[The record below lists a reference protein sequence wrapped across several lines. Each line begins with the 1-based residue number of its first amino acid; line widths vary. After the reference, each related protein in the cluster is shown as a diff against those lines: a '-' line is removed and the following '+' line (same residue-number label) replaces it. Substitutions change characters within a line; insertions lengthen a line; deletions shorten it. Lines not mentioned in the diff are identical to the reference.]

1 VPGVYAMPSVSEL
14 SFAVCA
20 LGAGL
25 ACFEAGRTRGH
36 SLVPVAVGLAAIAGW
51 VLISLLY
58 LRMPFSPQ
66 RVHALLIAL
75 CLAPAPWLA
84 AGLALCESDIRAA
97 WQRWRGCLIAQGI
110 GSAAAAVSLRVAG
123 VDWITGIGPE
133 PAVVLTRW
141 GLAAIAIGALPS
153 CTAVALIAGRLP
165 DGVKTTP
172 ALLLGALGAASSPL
186 WVTTAALWHG
196 YLTPSPVAAG
206 GALAAVA
213 VLVAAVGA
221 VREMPL
227 GTPLVPSRRLV
238 YGAAV
243 AGLVAFYLVAA
254 HVALR
259 WATEFA
265 RQAGPEIAPAF
276 GFVVVA
282 ALVGVVGST
291 RLRHRLW
298 VTIGQQLF
306 RSKHDYGDVW
316 IRLTELV
323 SAAHTVPD
331 LVHGAATL
339 CRNVLGGPEVSVWLA
354 DSSGGLRRATATAAP
369 DDVEQAERLVLPETH
384 SRNGAASSPNAV
396 GAELTQLTGASL
408 ACALLLNGRVLGA
421 FAIGSSASPVSLDD
435 EDRRLV
441 RYIVAQV
448 ASALGLFQLGE
459 EVADAREVG
468 SFHRLSA
475 FVVHDL
481 KNLVAQQSL
490 VLENAAKFGS
500 DPAFVQDA
508 LAAFEDSTGRMRSL
522 IGRLRSRES
531 TSAADPAPCDVLE
544 VIQDLVAR
552 QRVALR
558 HGTSLQLVAPAQV
571 RRCPVSLDRPAAAQ
585 LFSNLL
591 VNAIES
597 LPIDGGEITISI
609 HPTTG
614 CWRVDVQDTGVG
626 IPASFL
632 RERVFR
638 PFHTTKEQG
647 LGIGLYQCKSIV
659 DAAGG
664 TINVS
669 STANAG
675 TLVQV
680 TLPALELTDKELTG
694 NGTASRMEPVY
705 GKTNASGG

>member
-1 VPGVYAMPSVSEL
+1 MRVKLRQTCIVMPITSEF
-14 SFAVCA
+14 SSAVCVVGAVLACLQAARTPRRALAPVGAALVA
-20 LGAGL
+20 LGGWAL
-25 ACFEAGRTRGH
+25 I
-36 SLVPVAVGLAAIAGW
+36 AA
-51 VLISLLY
+51 LY

-66 RVHALLIAL
+66 RVQALLMAL

-84 AGLALCESDIRAA
+84 AALALREAGVVPA
-97 WQRWRGCLIAQGI
+97 WRRWRAPLVILAG
-110 GSAAAAVSLRVAG
+110 GSIAAAVLMRLAG

-141 GLAAIAIGALPS
+141 GLVAVAIGALPT
-153 CTAVALIAGRLP
+153 CAAVSLIVGQLRA
-165 DGVKTTP
+165 DMATTP
-172 ALLLGALGAASSPL
+172 ALLLGSLGAASSLL
-186 WVTTAALWHG
+186 WVACAVLWHG
-196 YLTPSPVAAG
+196 YLTPSAVVSST
-206 GALAAVA
+206 ALGAVA
-213 VLVAAVGA
+213 VVVWTIGS
-221 VREMPL
+221 VREVPL

-238 YGAAV
+238 YGAAA

-254 HVALR
+254 HVALG

-265 RQAGPEIAPAF
+265 RQAAPDIAPAF
-276 GFVVVA
+276 GFVVIA
-282 ALVGVVGST
+282 ALVSVAGST
-291 RLRHRLW
+291 RWRHRLW
-298 VTIGQQLF
+298 VTIGQHLF
-306 RSKHDYGDVW
+306 RSKHDYGEVW

-354 DSSGGLRRATATAAP
+354 DSTGGLRRVAATPGPATS
-369 DDVEQAERLVLPETH
+369 DDVEHCERLVLEAP
-384 SRNGAASSPNAV
+384 SGNGSTSLPGADEAA
-396 GAELTQLTGASL
+396 LTRLTGTSF
-408 ACALLLNGRVLGA
+408 ACALRLNGRVLGA
-421 FAIGSSASPVSLDD
+421 FAIGSSASRVLLDD

-441 RYIVAQV
+441 RYIAAQV

-490 VLENAAKFGS
+490 VLENAAKFRG

-508 LAAFEDSTGRMRSL
+508 WAAFEDSTGRMRSL
-522 IGRLRSRES
+522 IGRLRSREA
-531 TSAADPAPCDVLE
+531 TGPANPAPCDVLE

-552 QRVALR
+552 QRVGLR
-558 HGTSLQLVAPAQV
+558 HGTRLHLLAPAHERQ
-571 RRCPVSLDRPAAAQ
+571 CTVSLDHSAAAQ

-609 HPTTG
+609 HPG
-614 CWRVDVQDTGVG
+614 PSCWRVDVQDTGVG
-626 IPASFL
+626 IPAAFL
-632 RERVFR
+632 REQVFR

-664 TINVS
+664 TIRVS
-669 STANAG
+669 STPNAG

-680 TLPALELTDKELTG
+680 TLPALELTDGSETG
-694 NGTASRMEPVY
+694 EMERLY
-705 GKTNASGG
+705 G

>member
-1 VPGVYAMPSVSEL
+1 MRQTCTMMPIVSEF
-14 SFAVCA
+14 STAACAV
-20 LGAGL
+20 GAAL
-25 ACFEAGRTRGH
+25 ACVQAARAPGRP
-36 SLVPVAVGLAAIAGW
+36 LAAVGVALAALAGW
-51 VLISLLY
+51 GLISALY
-58 LRMPFSPQ
+58 LRMPFSAQ

-84 AGLALCESDIRAA
+84 AGLALREGGVFQA
-97 WQRWRGCLIAQGI
+97 WRRWRSCLAILAV
-110 GSAAAAVSLRVAG
+110 GSIAAAVLMQLAG

-141 GLAAIAIGALPS
+141 GLVAIAIGALPA
-153 CTAVALIAGRLP
+153 CAGVSLMAGQLRASAA
-165 DGVKTTP
+165 TTP
-172 ALLLGALGAASSPL
+172 GLLLGALGAASSLL
-186 WVTTAALWHG
+186 WVVSAVLWRG
-196 YLTPSPVAAG
+196 YLTPSVVVSG
-206 GALAAVA
+206 TALGAVA
-213 VLVAAVGA
+213 VLVWVVGA
-221 VREMPL
+221 AREVPI

-238 YGAAV
+238 YGAA
-243 AGLVAFYLVAA
+243 AGGLVAFYLVAA
-254 HVALR
+254 HVALG

-265 RQAGPEIAPAF
+265 RQAVPEIAPAF
-276 GFVVVA
+276 GFAVVA

-291 RLRHRLW
+291 RWRHRLW
-298 VTIGQQLF
+298 VTIGQHLF
-306 RSKHDYGDVW
+306 RSKHDYGEVW

-323 SAAHTVPD
+323 SAAHTVQD

-339 CRNVLGGPEVSVWLA
+339 CRNALGGPQVSVWLT
-354 DSSGGLRRATATAAP
+354 DSSGGLRRAATTAAH
-369 DDVEQAERLVLPETH
+369 DEGDQAERLVLPEMR
-384 SRNGAASSPNAV
+384 SRNGSASSQNAV
-396 GAELTQLTGASL
+396 GADLTQLTGASF

-421 FAIGSSASPVSLDD
+421 FAIGSPTSQVRLDD

-490 VLENAAKFGS
+490 VLENATKFRS

-531 TSAADPAPCDVLE
+531 TSPADPAPCDVLE
-544 VIQDLVAR
+544 VIQELVAR
-552 QRVALR
+552 QQVALR
-558 HGTSLQLVAPAQV
+558 QGTSLQLVAPAQV
-571 RRCPVSLDRPAAAQ
+571 LRCLVSLDRPAAAQ

-597 LPIDGGEITISI
+597 LPLEGGEITISI
-609 HPTTG
+609 HPAAG
-614 CWRVDVQDTGVG
+614 CWRIDVQDTGVG
-626 IPASFL
+626 IPPAFL
-632 RERVFR
+632 RDQVFR

-664 TINVS
+664 TINVTS
-669 STANAG
+669 AANAG

-680 TLPALELTDKELTG
+680 TLPALELTDNRETG
-694 NGTASRMEPVY
+694 TMETLY
-705 GKTNASGG
+705 G

>member
-1 VPGVYAMPSVSEL
+1 VA
-14 SFAVCA
+14 AVGAALAA
-20 LGAGL
+20 LG
-25 ACFEAGRTRGH
+25 
-36 SLVPVAVGLAAIAGW
+36 GW
-51 VLISLLY
+51 ALISALY
-58 LRMPFSPQ
+58 LRMPFSSQ
-66 RVHALLIAL
+66 RVHALLIGL

-84 AGLALCESDIRAA
+84 AGLALREGGVSPA
-97 WQRWRGCLIAQGI
+97 WHRWHACLVTLAI
-110 GSAAAAVSLRVAG
+110 GSTAAAVLMQLAG

-141 GLAAIAIGALPS
+141 GLVAVAIGALP
-153 CTAVALIAGRLP
+153 CCAAVSLIAGQLRA
-165 DGVKTTP
+165 DVATTP
-172 ALLLGALGAASSPL
+172 ALLLGALGAASSLL
-186 WVTTAALWHG
+186 WVACAVMWHG
-196 YLTPSPVAAG
+196 YLTPSAVASG
-206 GALAAVA
+206 MALGAVA
-213 VLVAAVGA
+213 VLVGAVGA
-221 VREMPL
+221 VSEVPL
-227 GTPLVPSRRLV
+227 GKPLVPSRRLV
-238 YGAAV
+238 YGAAA

-254 HVALR
+254 HVALG

-265 RQAGPEIAPAF
+265 RQAVPEIAPAF
-276 GFVVVA
+276 AFVVVA

-306 RSKHDYGDVW
+306 RSKHDYGEVW

-331 LVHGAATL
+331 LVHGAAAL
-339 CRNVLGGPEVSVWLA
+339 CRNVLGGPEVSVWLT
-354 DSSGGLRRATATAAP
+354 DSSGGLRRAATTAALGE
-369 DDVEQAERLVLPETH
+369 VEQAERLVLPETP
-384 SRNGAASSPNAV
+384 SRNGSASSQNVAE
-396 GAELTQLTGASL
+396 AELTRLTGASF
-408 ACALLLNGRVLGA
+408 ACALILNGRVLGA
-421 FAIGSSASPVSLDD
+421 FAIGSSASHILLDD

-490 VLENAAKFGS
+490 VLENAAKFRS
-500 DPAFVQDA
+500 DPAFVHDA

-531 TSAADPAPCDVLE
+531 TSPAHAAPCDVLE

-552 QRVALR
+552 QQVALR

-571 RRCPVSLDRPAAAQ
+571 LGCPVSLDRPAAAQ

-597 LPIDGGEITISI
+597 LPIEGGEITITI
-609 HPTTG
+609 QATAR

-632 RERVFR
+632 REQVFR

-669 STANAG
+669 STPNAG
-675 TLVQV
+675 TLVRV
-680 TLPALELTDKELTG
+680 TLPALELSESGATST
-694 NGTASRMEPVY
+694 METLY
-705 GKTNASGG
+705 G

>member
-1 VPGVYAMPSVSEL
+1 MRQTCVVMPIASEF
-14 SFAVCA
+14 SSAVCSVGAVFACLQAARTPRRALAPVGAALAA
-20 LGAGL
+20 LG
-25 ACFEAGRTRGH
+25 
-36 SLVPVAVGLAAIAGW
+36 GW
-51 VLISLLY
+51 ALISALY
-58 LRMPFSPQ
+58 LRMPFAAQ
-66 RVHALLIAL
+66 RVHALLLAL

-84 AGLALCESDIRAA
+84 AALALREGGVVPA
-97 WQRWRGCLIAQGI
+97 WHRWRGCLVTLAS
-110 GSAAAAVSLRVAG
+110 GSIAAAALMRLAG
-123 VDWITGIGPE
+123 VDWVTGIGPE
-133 PAVVLTRW
+133 PTVVLTRW
-141 GLAAIAIGALPS
+141 GLVAVAIGALPS
-153 CTAVALIAGRLP
+153 CAAVSLIVGQLRVGIAA
-165 DGVKTTP
+165 TP
-172 ALLLGALGAASSPL
+172 ALLLGALGAASSLL
-186 WVTTAALWHG
+186 WVACAVLWHG
-196 YLTPSPVAAG
+196 YLTPSMVVSATSLG
-206 GALAAVA
+206 AVA
-213 VLVAAVGA
+213 VFMWILGS
-221 VREMPL
+221 VREVPL

-238 YGAAV
+238 YGAAA

-254 HVALR
+254 HVALE

-265 RQAGPEIAPAF
+265 RHAGPEIAPAF
-276 GFVVVA
+276 GFAVVA
-282 ALVGVVGST
+282 ALVGVVSSA
-291 RLRHRLW
+291 RWRHRLW
-298 VTIGQQLF
+298 VTIGQHLF
-306 RSKHDYGDVW
+306 RSKHDYGEVW

-331 LVHGAATL
+331 LVHGAAAL
-339 CRNVLGGPEVSVWLA
+339 CQNVLGGPEVSVWLT
-354 DSSGGLRRATATAAP
+354 DPSGGLRRAATTAAP
-369 DDVEQAERLVLPETH
+369 DEVDQVERLVLPEAR
-384 SRNGAASSPNAV
+384 SGNGSASLPSAYEAA
-396 GAELTQLTGASL
+396 LRQLTRTPL
-408 ACALLLNGRVLGA
+408 ACALHLNGRVLGA
-421 FAIGSSASPVSLDD
+421 FVVGSPTSRVALDD

-490 VLENAAKFGS
+490 VLENATKFRS

-531 TSAADPAPCDVLE
+531 ASPANPTPCDALE

-552 QRVALR
+552 QRVALK
-558 HGTSLQLVAPAQV
+558 HGTTLQLVVPVQIP
-571 RRCPVSLDRPAAAQ
+571 RCPVSLDRPAAAQ

-597 LPIDGGEITISI
+597 LPIQGGEITISI
-609 HPTTG
+609 HAAAG
-614 CWRVDVQDTGVG
+614 GWHFDVQDTGVG
-626 IPASFL
+626 IPPSFL
-632 RERVFR
+632 REQIFR

-669 STANAG
+669 STPNAG

-680 TLPALELTDKELTG
+680 TVPAHALPDGKDTG
-694 NGTASRMEPVY
+694 AMETQY
-705 GKTNASGG
+705 G

>member
-1 VPGVYAMPSVSEL
+1 MRQTCSVMPIVSEF
-14 SFAVCA
+14 SAVVCA
-20 LGAGL
+20 VGALL
-25 ACFEAGRTRGH
+25 ACLQATRTPGRV
-36 SLVPVAVGLAAIAGW
+36 LAPVGAALAALGGW
-51 VLISLLY
+51 ALISALY
-58 LRMPFSPQ
+58 LRMPFSSQ

-84 AGLALCESDIRAA
+84 AGLTLREGGFVPA
-97 WQRWRGCLIAQGI
+97 WHRWRACLVTLAI
-110 GSAAAAVSLRVAG
+110 GSTTAAVLMQLTG
-123 VDWITGIGPE
+123 IDWITGIGPE

-141 GLAAIAIGALPS
+141 GLVAVAIGALPS
-153 CTAVALIAGRLP
+153 CAGVSLIAGQLRA
-165 DGVKTTP
+165 GVATTP
-172 ALLLGALGAASSPL
+172 ALLLGALGAASSLL
-186 WVTTAALWHG
+186 WVACAVLWRG
-196 YLTPSPVAAG
+196 YLTPSVVVSGTALGAVAG
-206 GALAAVA
+206 LVWVVGAL
-213 VLVAAVGA
+213 
-221 VREMPL
+221 REVPL

-238 YGAAV
+238 YGAAA
-243 AGLVAFYLVAA
+243 AGLIAFYLVAA
-254 HVALR
+254 HVALG

-265 RQAGPEIAPAF
+265 RQAVPEIVPAF
-276 GFVVVA
+276 GFAVVA
-282 ALVGVVGST
+282 ALVGVAGST
-291 RLRHRLW
+291 RWRHRLW

-306 RSKHDYGDVW
+306 RSKHDYGEVW

-339 CRNVLGGPEVSVWLA
+339 CRNVLGGPEVTVWLT
-354 DSSGGLRRATATAAP
+354 DSSGGFRRAATTAAA
-369 DDVEQAERLVLPETH
+369 DEVDQAERLVLPERG
-384 SRNGAASSPNAV
+384 SRNGSASSQNAEE
-396 GAELTQLTGASL
+396 AELARLTGASF
-408 ACALLLNGRVLGA
+408 ACALHLNGRVLGA
-421 FAIGSSASPVSLDD
+421 FAIGSATSGVLLDD

-490 VLENAAKFGS
+490 VLENATKFRS

-508 LAAFEDSTGRMRSL
+508 LAAFEDSTSRMRSL

-531 TSAADPAPCDVLE
+531 ASPANPAPAPCDALE

-558 HGTSLQLVAPAQV
+558 HGTSLQLVVPVQV
-571 RRCPVSLDRPAAAQ
+571 PRCPVSLDQPAAAQ

-591 VNAIES
+591 VNAVES
-597 LPIDGGEITISI
+597 LPIQGGEITVSI
-609 HPTTG
+609 HAAAG
-614 CWRVDVQDTGVG
+614 GWRVDVQDTGVG

-632 RERVFR
+632 REQVFR

-669 STANAG
+669 STPNAG

-680 TLPALELTDKELTG
+680 TLPALELTDGRETG
-694 NGTASRMEPVY
+694 TMETLY
-705 GKTNASGG
+705 G

>member
-1 VPGVYAMPSVSEL
+1 MRQTCIVMPIASEF
-14 SFAVCA
+14 SSAVCA
-20 LGAGL
+20 VGALL
-25 ACFEAGRTRGH
+25 ACLQAARTPRRALAPIG
-36 SLVPVAVGLAAIAGW
+36 AALAALGGW
-51 VLISLLY
+51 AFISALY

-66 RVHALLIAL
+66 RVHALLLAL
-75 CLAPAPWLA
+75 CLAPAPWLVA
-84 AGLALCESDIRAA
+84 ALTSREGGVAAA
-97 WQRWRGCLIAQGI
+97 WHRWRGCLVTLAS
-110 GSAAAAVSLRVAG
+110 GSIAAAVLMRVAG

-141 GLAAIAIGALPS
+141 GLVAVAIGALP
-153 CTAVALIAGRLP
+153 CCAAVSLIVGQLRAGMA
-165 DGVKTTP
+165 TTP
-172 ALLLGALGAASSPL
+172 ALLLGALGAASSLL
-186 WVTTAALWHG
+186 WVACAVLWHG
-196 YLTPSPVAAG
+196 YLTPSAVESAT
-206 GALAAVA
+206 ALGAVA
-213 VLVAAVGA
+213 VVVWIIGA
-221 VREMPL
+221 VREVPL

-238 YGAAV
+238 YGAAA

-254 HVALR
+254 HVALG

-265 RQAGPEIAPAF
+265 RQAVPEIAPAF
-276 GFVVVA
+276 GFVVIA
-282 ALVGVVGST
+282 ALAGVAGSK
-291 RLRHRLW
+291 RWRHRLW

-306 RSKHDYGDVW
+306 RSKHDYGEVW

-354 DSSGGLRRATATAAP
+354 DSTGGLRRVATTSPPATSNEV
-369 DDVEQAERLVLPETH
+369 DRCERLVLSEAP
-384 SRNGAASSPNAV
+384 SGNGSASSP
-396 GAELTQLTGASL
+396 GADEEALTRLTGTSF
-408 ACALLLNGRVLGA
+408 ACALHLNGRVLGA
-421 FAIGSSASPVSLDD
+421 FAIGSSASPVLLDD

-490 VLENAAKFGS
+490 VLENAAKFRT

-531 TSAADPAPCDVLE
+531 TSPANPAPCDVLE

-558 HGTSLQLVAPAQV
+558 HGTSLRLLAGAQV
-571 RRCPVSLDRPAAAQ
+571 RQCTVSLDHSAAAQ

-597 LPIDGGEITISI
+597 LPIEGGEITISI
-609 HPTTG
+609 HPAPS
-614 CWRVDVQDTGVG
+614 CWRVDVRDTGVG
-626 IPASFL
+626 IPAWFL
-632 RERVFR
+632 REQVFR

-664 TINVS
+664 TIHVS
-669 STANAG
+669 STPNAG
-675 TLVQV
+675 TLVEV
-680 TLPALELTDKELTG
+680 TLPALELIDGSETG
-694 NGTASRMEPVY
+694 TMERLY
-705 GKTNASGG
+705 G